1 MAGRKYP
8 LENLIFFQNGAQK
21 GFLSRLIKYHHSY
34 SFLTLSPH
42 FSIYLQWL
50 PDGDAFIISDLQRLE
65 SETLPTYF
73 RHRRFQSLVRQLNF
87 YNFRKINKERN
98 FWVYK
103 HPLFHRDRPEDLGML
118 RRRNCS
124 GVDGRKVRPE
134 VELSNLEAD
143 IRSPACVDSD
153 SSDFIPVATKKR
165 KKHQV
170 LKRSDSDSS
179 IDGYET
185 EFSVPVLKSSTPSFM
200 ISHAATRT
208 SPESKR
214 QRVDLTDAT
223 AMSSTPYLMK
233 STTRLISPSPSG
245 KGKLSTLEQSHLVNR
260 VAQKLEQHIK
270 RATSKKVRKSGGI
283 VTPPYDAKDTLKYH
297 ALTYDDE
304 VEIFDTERGCIVE
317 RTDAHGNYR
326 TVADDVSVSSA
337 IVSLD
342 TNEDAEFNHS
352 KKANAVIV
360 DSTPPVDDDKVIYQ
374 VGLKILEHKIEMDGI
389 RDATVTSLIA
399 VFCMKTNPYDP
410 SLAEK
415 LIQDMSAH
423 DCLSYEFC
431 SYQAA
436 LSPDSRL
443 SEVDQ
448 RALLLKQLF
457 QSDRAEIVRIFKTWS
472 LNKLAAIMNLSKC
485 ECWDESEYI
494 SKCYNTWFAGVA
506 LNA

>member
-1 MAGRKYP
+1 
-8 LENLIFFQNGAQK
+8 
-21 GFLSRLIKYHHSY
+21 
-34 SFLTLSPH
+34 
-42 FSIYLQWL
+42 
-50 PDGDAFIISDLQRLE
+50 
-65 SETLPTYF
+65 
-73 RHRRFQSLVRQLNF
+73 
-87 YNFRKINKERN
+87 
-98 FWVYK
+98 
-103 HPLFHRDRPEDLGML
+103 ML

-143 IRSPACVDSD
+143 IRSPACDDSD

-165 KKHQV
+165 KKHQI

-185 EFSVPVLKSSTPSFM
+185 EFAVPMLKSSTPSFM

-214 QRVDLTDAT
+214 QRVDLTHAT
-223 AMSSTPYLMK
+223 AMSGTPYL
-233 STTRLISPSPSG
+233 TSPSPSG
-245 KGKLSTLEQSHLVNR
+245 KGKASALEQSHLVNR

-304 VEIFDTERGCIVE
+304 VEIFDTERGCVVE
-317 RTDAHGNYR
+317 RRDAHGNYI
-326 TVADDVSVSSA
+326 TAADDISVSSA
-337 IVSLD
+337 IVSPD
-342 TNEDAEFNHS
+342 TNEDAELNS
-352 KKANAVIV
+352 GKANAGADVVIV
-360 DSTPPVDDDKVIYQ
+360 DESPPVDCNIVIHQ
-374 VGLKILEHKIEMDGI
+374 VGMKIIGNNIEIDGI
-389 RDATVTSLIA
+389 TDARVTAAITM
-399 VFCMKTNPYDP
+399 FCMKTNPFDP

-415 LIQDMSAH
+415 LIQDMSVH
-423 DCLSYEFC
+423 DFLSDEFC

-443 SEVDQ
+443 SEVEQ
-448 RALLLKQLF
+448 HAQLLKQLF
-457 QSDRAEIVRIFKTWS
+457 LSDRAEIVRIFKTWS
-472 LNKLAAIMNLSKC
+472 LNKLAAIMNLSKY
-485 ECWDESEYI
+485 ECWAESEYI
-494 SKCYNTWFAGVA
+494 SKCYNMWFSGVA

>member
-1 MAGRKYP
+1 M
-8 LENLIFFQNGAQK
+8 
-21 GFLSRLIKYHHSY
+21 
-34 SFLTLSPH
+34 
-42 FSIYLQWL
+42 
-50 PDGDAFIISDLQRLE
+50 ISDLKRLE
-65 SETLPTYF
+65 NETLPTYF

-134 VELSNLEAD
+134 IELSNLEAD
-143 IRSPACVDSD
+143 IRSPTVFDSD
-153 SSDFIPVATKKR
+153 SSDCIPVATKKR
-165 KKHQV
+165 KKHQF
-170 LKRSDSDSS
+170 LKRTNSDSS
-179 IDGYET
+179 VDEYET
-185 EFSVPVLKSSTPSFM
+185 DFSIPMLKSSVPSFM
-200 ISHAATRT
+200 RSHASTRT

-214 QRVDLTDAT
+214 LRVDLTHT
-223 AMSSTPYLMK
+223 SAMSDSPYLMK

-245 KGKLSTLEQSHLVNR
+245 KGKVSAPEQSHLVSK

-304 VEIFDTERGCIVE
+304 VEIFDTERGCVVE
-317 RTDAHGNYR
+317 RRDAYGNYC
-326 TVADDVSVSSA
+326 TATGDVSLASA
-337 IVSLD
+337 IVAPE
-342 TNEDAEFNHS
+342 TNEDVEMMVSN
-352 KKANAVIV
+352 KAKARVDVTIV
-360 DSTPPVDDDKVIYQ
+360 DRSPPVDDCVVVDKVGSKICNR
-374 VGLKILEHKIEMDGI
+374 GLEIDGI
-389 RDATVTSLIA
+389 KDATVTAA
-399 VFCMKTNPYDP
+399 VAMFCMKTNPHDP

-415 LIQDMSAH
+415 LMQDLTDHES
-423 DCLSYEFC
+423 LRSEFC
-431 SYQAA
+431 SYQVA

-448 RALLLKQLF
+448 HAQLLKQLF
-457 QSDRAEIVRIFKTWS
+457 ANDTDEIVRAFKTWS
-472 LNKLAAIMNLSKC
+472 LNKLIAIMKLSKS
-485 ECWDESEYI
+485 ECWDESECI
-494 SKCYNTWFAGVA
+494 SKCYNTWFAGVT

>member
-1 MAGRKYP
+1 M
-8 LENLIFFQNGAQK
+8 
-21 GFLSRLIKYHHSY
+21 
-34 SFLTLSPH
+34 
-42 FSIYLQWL
+42 
-50 PDGDAFIISDLQRLE
+50 QRLE

-124 GVDGRKVRPE
+124 GIDGRKVRPE

-170 LKRSDSDSS
+170 LKRSNSDSS

-185 EFSVPVLKSSTPSFM
+185 EFAVPVLKSSTPSFM

-214 QRVDLTDAT
+214 QRVDLTHAT
-223 AMSSTPYLMK
+223 AMSGTPYLMK

-245 KGKLSTLEQSHLVNR
+245 KGKVSTLEQSHLVNR

-304 VEIFDTERGCIVE
+304 VEIFDTERGCVVE
-317 RTDAHGNYR
+317 RRDAHGNYL
-326 TVADDVSVSSA
+326 TAADDISVSSA
-337 IVSLD
+337 IVSPD
-342 TNEDAEFNHS
+342 TNEDAELNDS
-352 KKANAVIV
+352 GKANAGADVVIV
-360 DSTPPVDDDKVIYQ
+360 DNSPPVDCDFVIHE
-374 VGLKILEHKIEMDGI
+374 VGMKIIGNNIEIDGI
-389 RDATVTSLIA
+389 KDARVTAAITM
-399 VFCMKTNPYDP
+399 FCMKTNPFDP

-415 LIQDMSAH
+415 LIQDMSVH
-423 DCLSYEFC
+423 DFLSDEFC

-436 LSPDSRL
+436 LSPDSRV
-443 SEVDQ
+443 SEVEQ
-448 RALLLKQLF
+448 HAQLLKQLF
-457 QSDRAEIVRIFKTWS
+457 LRDRDEIVRIFKTWS

-485 ECWDESEYI
+485 ESWAESEYI